1 MFEINDGFVKGGKR
15 AFETRGGGG
24 KSRWNRNGNS
34 KGRELRNSTGD
45 NVAMR
50 SNRISTHRHTPYML
64 GIHLAVPSYIY
75 IYIFY
80 TMFSRR
86 FKRAIQVN
94 LSIALH
100 VVVEQHDVINPT
112 NHNKYKKLGNFLVY

>member
-1 MFEINDGFVKGGKR
+1 
-15 AFETRGGGG
+15 
-24 KSRWNRNGNS
+24 
-34 KGRELRNSTGD
+34 
-45 NVAMR
+45 MR

-64 GIHLAVPSYIY
+64 GIHRKPYPLT
-75 IYIFY
+75 YIFY
-80 TMFSRR
+80 TVSSRR

-112 NHNKYKKLGNFLVY
+112 NHNKYKKNLVISRIRNTDARYLKR